1 MTDQRDARTQPGL
14 DRRAFIGAAAATAA
28 APMVAR
34 AAVTSTSPASAS
46 DPSLPVDVNLKINGA
61 SKSLT
66 IDARTTLL
74 DALREH
80 IGLTGSKKGCDHGQ
94 CGACTVMIDGR
105 RVLSCLTLALAAQQ
119 QQVTTIEGLARDGKL
134 HPMQQAFVDQDAFQ
148 CGYCTPGQILSGIAC
163 VKEGHAG
170 SDDDIREYMSG
181 NVCRC
186 AAYPNIVAAV
196 RQAAPAMSDEQ
207 KG

>member
-80 IGLTGSKKGCDHGQ
+80 IGLTGS
-94 CGACTVMIDGR
+94 
-105 RVLSCLTLALAAQQ
+105 
-119 QQVTTIEGLARDGKL
+119 
-134 HPMQQAFVDQDAFQ
+134 
-148 CGYCTPGQILSGIAC
+148 
-163 VKEGHAG
+163 
-170 SDDDIREYMSG
+170 
-181 NVCRC
+181 
-186 AAYPNIVAAV
+186 
-196 RQAAPAMSDEQ
+196 
-207 KG
+207 